1 VKKVLV
7 ANRGEIACRVLAALR
22 EEGTASVAVHSDVD
36 AGALHVRRADEAV
49 EIGPAPAT
57 ESYLNVERLLD
68 AARRTGA
75 DAVHPG
81 YGFLA
86 ENADFARAVEDA
98 GLVFVGPRPETI
110 RLLGDKRRA
119 RDVAR
124 SVKVPVVPGWEG
136 DASDRAGA
144 ARAAEAMGW
153 PVLVKAALGGGG
165 KGMQRVT
172 RREELDRALE
182 GAERV
187 ARASFGSAEV
197 YLEKAIVEP
206 RHVEVQIL
214 GDGEGT
220 VVHLFERECSLQR
233 RHQKIIEESPSPALG
248 AKAREALV
256 KAAVAIG
263 KAVGYRSA
271 GTCEF
276 LLDRDGSFWFLEV
289 NARIQVEHPVTEL
302 VTGKDLVRA
311 QLGIARGEGIGFA
324 QEDVEAKGA
333 AVEARIYAEDAD
345 HGFLPQA
352 GRLLRVELPGGP
364 WIRVDAGVG
373 SGDAVPVHY
382 DPMIAK
388 VIAHGSDR
396 ASAWRRLA
404 RALDAAVVHGPV
416 TNLDFLRH
424 LARRDDVLAGRFHT
438 ESIETVILP
447 ERAKRAAGETR
458 DLLAVAAALAD
469 RFDLAA
475 DGTGPAAAGG
485 AGSGTSARRAPGPF
499 ESLAGWRH
507 PGLRGGGV

>member
-22 EEGTASVAVHSDVD
+22 EEGIASVAVHSEVD

-49 EIGPAPAT
+49 AIGPAPAA
-57 ESYLNVERLLD
+57 ESYLHVERILD

-86 ENADFARAVEDA
+86 ENADFAQAVEDA
-98 GLVFVGPRPETI
+98 GLVFIGPRPETI

-119 RDVAR
+119 REVAR
-124 SVKVPVVPGWEG
+124 SAKVPVVPGWEG
-136 DASDRAGA
+136 DASDRRGA

-165 KGMQRVT
+165 KGMQRVS
-172 RREELDRALE
+172 RREELDEALD

-197 YLEKAIVEP
+197 YLEKAVEEP

-214 GDGEGT
+214 GDGEGR

-233 RHQKIIEESPSPALG
+233 RHQKVIEESPSPALS
-248 AKAREALV
+248 AKARKALV

-263 KAVGYRSA
+263 EAVGYRSA

-311 QLGIARGEGIGFA
+311 QISIARGEGIGFE
-324 QEDVEAKGA
+324 QEDVQPRGA
-333 AVEARIYAEDAD
+333 AVEARVYAEDAD

-352 GRLLRVELPGGP
+352 GRLLRVELPAAP
-364 WIRVDAGVG
+364 WIRVDAGVAG
-373 SGDAVPVHY
+373 GDAVTVHY

-388 VIAHGSDR
+388 VIAHGPDR

-416 TNLDFLRH
+416 TNLAFLRE
-424 LARRDDVLAGRFHT
+424 LVRRDDVLAGEFHT
-438 ESIETVILP
+438 ESIEHVILP
-447 ERAKRAAGETR
+447 ERAKRAVNH
-458 DLLAVAAALAD
+458 DLLAVAAALAE

-475 DGTGPAAAGG
+475 DGVGPSADPRAGAATVR
-485 AGSGTSARRAPGPF
+485 SSPGPF
-499 ESLAGWRH
+499 ESLSGWRH
-507 PGLRGGGV
+507 PGLRGGGA